1 MIWHNANELPMEGDN
16 LLLKISYED
25 YEGSSDY
32 VISGYYE
39 NGWWYKFDGCAQ
51 RISSSEY
58 VTKWAYED
66 DIDNPWHTGT
76 PTESGEYLVCIRYDF
91 GKEGYTTADYVEPY
105 NPHTGW
111 YNLKPPS
118 VEDGN
123 EWCKKNGIEVIAWQ
137 KIEPYKETD

>member
-76 PTESGEYLVCIRYDF
+76 PTEE
-91 GKEGYTTADYVEPY
+91 
-105 NPHTGW
+105 GW
-111 YNLKPPS
+111 YLIQDS
-118 VEDGN
+118 DGAGTFFETEYFDTERIAKWSDDN
-123 EWCKKNGIEVIAWQ
+123 KFDGLAWQ
-137 KIEPYKETD
+137 KIEPLGFPVLDMEGEIG

>member
-76 PTESGEYLVCIRYDF
+76 PTEEGWYLVTSGGDTPLSYDI
-91 GKEGYTTADYVEPY
+91 GK
-105 NPHTGW
+105 W
-111 YNLKPPS
+111 
-118 VEDGN
+118 DG
-123 EWCKKNGIEVIAWQ
+123 ESFCYMEVLNSIDVVAWQ
-137 KIEPYKETD
+137 KITPFEDSKENK